1 MLDATTIR
9 LDEGTWSM
17 THASIPTVATPPAR
31 SRLSMPFRLLVRPW
45 LLLRVAAPNGTGIRG
60 AMHQRAYHHSRDVLA
75 QGRNRLL
82 SRGSVDPR
90 HTHGGR
96 ERRACHAWL
105 AMCGEQD
112 SAANV
117 SLAIGRNSIG
127 ADLLMAR
134 AMPVC
139 APGGANELVSYGKIG
154 SWVEMGFILTHL
166 FTLRFER
173 TSP

>member
-1 MLDATTIR
+1 
-9 LDEGTWSM
+9 M

-31 SRLSMPFRLLVRPW
+31 SRLSMPFRLLARPW
-45 LLLRVAAPNGTGIRG
+45 LLLR
-60 AMHQRAYHHSRDVLA
+60 SRDVLA
-75 QGRNRLL
+75 QGMNRLL

-96 ERRACHAWL
+96 ELRACHAWL

-154 SWVEMGFILTHL
+154 SWVENGFYFDPPFYPSFRANLSLISFATYSVSGH
-166 FTLRFER
+166 RVRER
-173 TSP
+173 IGGNVVLWQGR